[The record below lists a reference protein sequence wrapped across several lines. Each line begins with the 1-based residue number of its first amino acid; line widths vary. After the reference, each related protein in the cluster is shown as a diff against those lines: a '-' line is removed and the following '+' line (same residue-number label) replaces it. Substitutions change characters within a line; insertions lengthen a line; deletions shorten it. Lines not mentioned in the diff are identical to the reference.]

1 MDTIS
6 KDKGRIWDSLQ
17 FKFGLSYILIIAG
30 VLLLLNTYPLRVSQD
45 LVFRS
50 KATTLQSS
58 VSVMV
63 YSLSGLDRLTE
74 ENVSQAMAVV
84 EETGLSRIL
93 VTDSAGKV
101 LYDTRETNDALGEYS
116 FYTEIVQAL
125 LGNDVFSSSYRDGA
139 FRSRAASPVLYQNQI
154 IGAVYAYEYD
164 TEQAALLEGLQG
176 NLLRLSAGIAVV
188 VLCLSGLLSRAL
200 TRKIGQLLTA
210 IREVREGAYSHRAE
224 VPGRDE
230 IAQLAQ
236 EFNSLTDRL
245 QTTENARRR
254 FVSDASHELKT
265 PLAAIRLLTDSILQ
279 TENIDRETAREFVTD
294 IGQEAERL
302 SRITED
308 LLRLTRLDSNVLERP
323 VVVDALPVLEQVM
336 RMMSL
341 VAQEKGTELTYRA
354 EGTCTMLA
362 TRDEIHQII
371 YNLTDNAVK
380 YTPPGSTVQVSLFRE
395 GDQVVLT
402 VEDNGAGIPEED
414 LPRIFE
420 RFYRVDKARSRAAG
434 GTGLGLAIV
443 RDTVE
448 KRGGTVEAANR
459 PGGGSVRRPWRRC
472 PAGGAAVHRVGRGAG
487 HPGAG
492 GVSGDGAAGGTGGRR
507 PHQRHSRGDYPAVP
521 GAGWYPGQGGPLL
534 PLPVALR
541 RGAGL
546 GRLCH
551 HPDADPAA
559 GDLRCQR
566 DGPGPAAGLPGPA
579 DLHSQGCPVF
589 QQRGCD
595 RHAERHPV
603 LSG

>member
-125 LGNDVFSSSYRDGA
+125 LGNDVFSSSYRGGA
-139 FRSRAASPVLYQNQI
+139 FRS
-154 IGAVYAYEYD
+154 
-164 TEQAALLEGLQG
+164 
-176 NLLRLSAGIAVV
+176 
-188 VLCLSGLLSRAL
+188 
-200 TRKIGQLLTA
+200 
-210 IREVREGAYSHRAE
+210 RAE

-341 VAQEKGTELTYRA
+341 AAQEKGTELTYRA

-459 PGGGSVRRPWRRC
+459 PGGGAVFTVRWPWRE
-472 PAGGAAVHRVGRGAG
+472 GG
-487 HPGAG
+487 
-492 GVSGDGAAGGTGGRR
+492 
-507 PHQRHSRGDYPAVP
+507 
-521 GAGWYPGQGGPLL
+521 GQT
-534 PLPVALR
+534 
-541 RGAGL
+541 
-546 GRLCH
+546 
-551 HPDADPAA
+551 
-559 GDLRCQR
+559 
-566 DGPGPAAGLPGPA
+566 
-579 DLHSQGCPVF
+579 
-589 QQRGCD
+589 
-595 RHAERHPV
+595 
-603 LSG
+603 

>member
-341 VAQEKGTELTYRA
+341 VAQEKGAELTYRA

-448 KRGGTVEAANR
+448 K
-459 PGGGSVRRPWRRC
+459 
-472 PAGGAAVHRVGRGAG
+472 
-487 HPGAG
+487 
-492 GVSGDGAAGGTGGRR
+492 
-507 PHQRHSRGDYPAVP
+507 
-521 GAGWYPGQGGPLL
+521 
-534 PLPVALR
+534 
-541 RGAGL
+541 
-546 GRLCH
+546 
-551 HPDADPAA
+551 
-559 GDLRCQR
+559 
-566 DGPGPAAGLPGPA
+566 
-579 DLHSQGCPVF
+579 
-589 QQRGCD
+589 
-595 RHAERHPV
+595 
-603 LSG
+603 LSLIHI

>member
-125 LGNDVFSSSYRDGA
+125 LGNDVFSSSYRGGA

-402 VEDNGAGIPEED
+402 VENTGARIPAEA
-414 LPRIFE
+414 LPHLFE
-420 RFYRVDKARSRAAG
+420 AFYRAEPSRSRATG
-434 GTGLGLAIV
+434 GSGLGLYLVRMIV
-443 RDTVE
+443 ERH
-448 KRGGTVEAANR
+448 GGTCRIENSAD
-459 PGGGSVRRPWRRC
+459 GVRF
-472 PAGGAAVHRVGRGAG
+472 
-487 HPGAG
+487 
-492 GVSGDGAAGGTGGRR
+492 T
-507 PHQRHSRGDYPAVP
+507 
-521 GAGWYPGQGGPLL
+521 
-534 PLPVALR
+534 ALIP
-541 RGAGL
+541 
-546 GRLCH
+546 RL
-551 HPDADPAA
+551 
-559 GDLRCQR
+559 
-566 DGPGPAAGLPGPA
+566 
-579 DLHSQGCPVF
+579 ST
-589 QQRGCD
+589 
-595 RHAERHPV
+595 ENT
-603 LSG
+603 